1 LVWELHC
8 EKSGKVQI
16 NTKLKL
22 FQIYNSK
29 VLDQEKNMR
38 VSKFIAL
45 SILSSLIPLKMMA
58 WESKPNDPLLLS
70 FSNAAASKEL
80 TPTTNMAKIFSSG
93 GIVMGLNNS
102 PVTKTDIQD
111 LPSRIIN
118 KSLSAMD
125 MQGKK
130 DLKACSAILPDKN
143 LTFMT
148 LETQTRIVAKINEIL
163 PKREG
168 SNLPS
173 KSNCYALFRL
183 VFG

>member
-1 LVWELHC
+1 
-8 EKSGKVQI
+8 
-16 NTKLKL
+16 
-22 FQIYNSK
+22 
-29 VLDQEKNMR
+29 MR
-38 VSKFIAL
+38 VSKFITL
-45 SILSSLIPLKMMA
+45 PILFSIIPLKTMA
-58 WESKPNDPLLLS
+58 WESNPNDPLLLS

-102 PVTKTDIQD
+102 PMTKTDIQD

>member
-1 LVWELHC
+1 
-8 EKSGKVQI
+8 
-16 NTKLKL
+16 
-22 FQIYNSK
+22 
-29 VLDQEKNMR
+29 MR
-38 VSKFIAL
+38 FSKFITL
-45 SILSSLIPLKMMA
+45 PILFSIIPLKTMA
-58 WESKPNDPLLLS
+58 WESKPNDPIVLN

-93 GIVMGLNNS
+93 GIVMGLSNS
-102 PVTKTDIQD
+102 QMTKTEIQD

-168 SNLPS
+168 SILPS

>member
-1 LVWELHC
+1 
-8 EKSGKVQI
+8 
-16 NTKLKL
+16 
-22 FQIYNSK
+22 
-29 VLDQEKNMR
+29 MR
-38 VSKFIAL
+38 FSKFITL
-45 SILSSLIPLKMMA
+45 PILFSIIPLKTMA
-58 WESKPNDPLLLS
+58 WESKPNDPLVLD

-93 GIVMGLNNS
+93 GIVMGLSNS
-102 PVTKTDIQD
+102 PMTKTEIQD

-168 SNLPS
+168 SILPS

>member
-1 LVWELHC
+1 
-8 EKSGKVQI
+8 
-16 NTKLKL
+16 
-22 FQIYNSK
+22 
-29 VLDQEKNMR
+29 MR
-38 VSKFIAL
+38 FSKFITL
-45 SILSSLIPLKMMA
+45 PILFSIIPLKTMA
-58 WESKPNDPLLLS
+58 WESKPNDPLVFN
-70 FSNAAASKEL
+70 FSNEAAPKEL
-80 TPTTNMAKIFSSG
+80 APTTNMAKIFSSG
-93 GIVMGLNNS
+93 GILMGLSKS
-102 PVTKTDIQD
+102 PTNKTEIRD
-111 LPSRIIN
+111 LPSHIIN

-130 DLKACSAILPDKN
+130 DLKACSVILPDKN

-168 SNLPS
+168 SNLPR

>member
-1 LVWELHC
+1 
-8 EKSGKVQI
+8 
-16 NTKLKL
+16 
-22 FQIYNSK
+22 
-29 VLDQEKNMR
+29 MR
-38 VSKFIAL
+38 FSKFITL
-45 SILSSLIPLKMMA
+45 PILFSIIPLKTMA
-58 WESKPNDPLLLS
+58 WESKPNDQIVLN

-102 PVTKTDIQD
+102 PMTKTDIQD

-143 LTFMT
+143 IIFMT
-148 LETQTRIVAKINEIL
+148 SDTQTRIVAKINEIL
-163 PKREG
+163 PNREG

>member
-1 LVWELHC
+1 
-8 EKSGKVQI
+8 
-16 NTKLKL
+16 
-22 FQIYNSK
+22 
-29 VLDQEKNMR
+29 MR
-38 VSKFIAL
+38 FSKFITL
-45 SILSSLIPLKMMA
+45 PILFSIIPLKTMA
-58 WESKPNDPLLLS
+58 WESKPNDPLVLN

-93 GIVMGLNNS
+93 GIVMGLSNY
-102 PVTKTDIQD
+102 PMTKSEIQD

-163 PKREG
+163 PNREG

>member
-1 LVWELHC
+1 
-8 EKSGKVQI
+8 
-16 NTKLKL
+16 
-22 FQIYNSK
+22 
-29 VLDQEKNMR
+29 MR
-38 VSKFIAL
+38 FSKFITL
-45 SILSSLIPLKMMA
+45 PILFSIIPLKMMA
-58 WESKPNDPLLLS
+58 WESKPNDPIVLN
-70 FSNAAASKEL
+70 FSNAAVSKEL

-93 GIVMGLNNS
+93 GIVMGLSNS
-102 PVTKTDIQD
+102 PMTKTEIQD

-125 MQGKK
+125 MQGKI
-130 DLKACSAILPDKN
+130 DLKACSAFLPDKN

-168 SNLPS
+168 SILPS
-173 KSNCYALFRL
+173 KSNCYALFQL

>member
-1 LVWELHC
+1 
-8 EKSGKVQI
+8 
-16 NTKLKL
+16 
-22 FQIYNSK
+22 
-29 VLDQEKNMR
+29 
-38 VSKFIAL
+38 
-45 SILSSLIPLKMMA
+45 
-58 WESKPNDPLLLS
+58 
-70 FSNAAASKEL
+70 
-80 TPTTNMAKIFSSG
+80 
-93 GIVMGLNNS
+93 MGLSNS
-102 PVTKTDIQD
+102 PMTKTEIQD

-130 DLKACSAILPDKN
+130 DLKAWSAILPDKN

-173 KSNCYALFRL
+173 ESNCYALFRL

>member
-1 LVWELHC
+1 
-8 EKSGKVQI
+8 
-16 NTKLKL
+16 
-22 FQIYNSK
+22 
-29 VLDQEKNMR
+29 
-38 VSKFIAL
+38 
-45 SILSSLIPLKMMA
+45 
-58 WESKPNDPLLLS
+58 
-70 FSNAAASKEL
+70 
-80 TPTTNMAKIFSSG
+80 
-93 GIVMGLNNS
+93 MGLNNS
-102 PVTKTDIQD
+102 PMTKTDIQD

>member
-1 LVWELHC
+1 
-8 EKSGKVQI
+8 
-16 NTKLKL
+16 
-22 FQIYNSK
+22 
-29 VLDQEKNMR
+29 MR
-38 VSKFIAL
+38 VSKFITL
-45 SILSSLIPLKMMA
+45 PILFSIIPLKTMA
-58 WESKPNDPLLLS
+58 WESKPNDPLLLN

-102 PVTKTDIQD
+102 PTTKTDIQD

-148 LETQTRIVAKINEIL
+148 LKTQTRIVAKINEIL

-173 KSNCYALFRL
+173 TSNCYALFRL